1 MFSLLCLH
9 TDSFGVKAGGLAE
22 EKRRLNVPRMARGRN
37 IPGDLVINTKYEIL
51 PIFSQA
57 SLARVPSAQLAN
69 RLTLNWCCVG
79 VINTDYWHQDIYKPT
94 TLPHP
99 PAVIQR
105 HTQWDVSSPVIEDYY
120 VRIRKGLWR
129 RWLCWPCP
137 GRRGPGGWW
146 PRGWCRAPRRPSWWS
161 GSRWWRGPPPA
172 LHIHTQKP
180 THRLYTPEA
189 DHKWL
194 HGQI

>member
-1 MFSLLCLH
+1 M
-9 TDSFGVKAGGLAE
+9 K
-22 EKRRLNVPRMARGRN
+22 
-37 IPGDLVINTKYEIL
+37 
-51 PIFSQA
+51 FSQF
-57 SLARVPSAQLAN
+57 SPKLPWRECQSAQLAN
-69 RLTLNWCCVG
+69 RWTLNRCCGG
-79 VINTDYWHQDIYKPT
+79 VINTDYWHQDIYEPT
-94 TLPHP
+94 TLPHS
-99 PAVIQR
+99 PAVIQQ

-172 LHIHTQKP
+172 LHSYNQKP
-180 THRLYTPEA
+180 THMLYCCIRLKLITS
-189 DHKWL
+189 WL
-194 HGQI
+194 HGRI